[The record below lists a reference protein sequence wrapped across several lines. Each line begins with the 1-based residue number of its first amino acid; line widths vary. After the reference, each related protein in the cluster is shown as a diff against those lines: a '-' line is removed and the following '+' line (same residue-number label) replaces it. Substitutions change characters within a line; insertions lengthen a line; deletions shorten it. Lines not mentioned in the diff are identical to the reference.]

1 MHLLFAV
8 TRHGVGIKSNPG
20 SCRVRLVEEG
30 KIYLA
35 GRLNTACIVL
45 CGTRNYDIY
54 NEFKGYCSFT
64 YTIKSH

>member
-30 KIYLA
+30 KIYSA
-35 GRLNTACIVL
+35 GRLNTACGRFLFRKNIVRSVSL
-45 CGTRNYDIY
+45 
-54 NEFKGYCSFT
+54 T
-64 YTIKSH
+64 YSLLEYFDWNA